1 MLDLNSTLRLYLVAG
16 SDSLRSRNLAELVR
30 LACAGG
36 ATCVQLREKNKARS
50 EVLSLA
56 KEVKL
61 VCDAFGVPLIIN
73 DYVEVAAEV
82 GAAGVHLGQG
92 DGSVAQARQ
101 LLGPDVI
108 IGVSAHNVE
117 EALAAAAAGASYIGA
132 GAVLA
137 TSTKPDASTL
147 AHDELRR
154 ITEAC
159 NIPVVAIGGITGSNA
174 VHLASTGI
182 AGIAVSSAIL
192 HAHDPQATTTELL
205 TKTAGQGL
213 NSTHHQPTGDE
224 SSHGQPAGAGSKGVC
239 HVVCASPDA
248 AGFVVPKMGEGDLL
262 IAADGGWDY
271 CQQAGLQPDFF
282 IGDCDSLTCA
292 IPPSQDLRLL
302 PTEKDDTDC
311 IAALRE
317 GLARGYEHFVLYAAL
332 GGCIGHTMG
341 ALQTLSFLAENGA
354 TGQILHKNQLVCL
367 LSSKLSES
375 QNHYSIVRAVA
386 AGARPGSRAS
396 FFAFGCNEATASLSG
411 FKWNLSHA
419 TISAAYPLG
428 VSNEIA
434 LPNWRAHVH
443 NGQLL
448 AVFDL

>member
-1 MLDLNSTLRLYLVAG
+1 M
-16 SDSLRSRNLAELVR
+16 
-30 LACAGG
+30 
-36 ATCVQLREKNKARS
+36 REKNKARS

-101 LLGPDVI
+101 LLGPDAI

-117 EALAAAAAGASYIGA
+117 EALAAEAAGASYIGA
-132 GAVLA
+132 GAVFA

-147 AHDELRR
+147 AHDELCR
-154 ITEAC
+154 ITEAV
-159 NIPVVAIGGITGSNA
+159 NIPVVAIGGITAGNVDQLIGTCNA
-174 VHLASTGI
+174 SQLGGPSSTGQLAGTGI

-213 NSTHHQPTGDE
+213 NSTQHQPTGDE